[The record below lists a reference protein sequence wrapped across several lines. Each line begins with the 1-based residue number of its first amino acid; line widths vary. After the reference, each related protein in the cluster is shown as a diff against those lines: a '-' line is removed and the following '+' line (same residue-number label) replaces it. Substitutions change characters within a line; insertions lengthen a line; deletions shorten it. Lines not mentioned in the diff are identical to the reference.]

1 MQKKSNGFQK
11 VGGYKKTQLLLK
23 KGISFQ
29 FYTIYLLI
37 NQCITLVAFR
47 LRFRC
52 VSYEKNATVALFFEN
67 VKNGAT
73 KTPSCA
79 LFGTLAQPTQVYE
92 YQYLIHKN
100 WGVFGLGCAGCA
112 KKIPYHL
119 KSNKF

>member
-1 MQKKSNGFQK
+1 MQKVKGHFQK

-23 KGISFQ
+23 KGISFH
-29 FYTIYLLI
+29 FYTIYLSI
-37 NQCITLVAFR
+37 NQWFTMVAFW

-79 LFGTLAQPTQVYE
+79 HFGTLAQPTQVYE
-92 YQYLIHKN
+92 NQYLI
-100 WGVFGLGCAGCA
+100 C
-112 KKIPYHL
+112 
-119 KSNKF
+119 